1 MKEDGLKKRNPIYLA
16 AQLALAGGLLLHEA
30 MTDNKVVTFISGFLI
45 GLSLIFKFYFYF
57 KLRKDKA

>member
-1 MKEDGLKKRNPIYLA
+1 MKKRNPIYLT

-45 GLSLIFKFYFYF
+45 GLSLIFNIYFYF
-57 KLRKDKA
+57 RLRKDKA

>member
-1 MKEDGLKKRNPIYLA
+1 MKKRNPTYLT

-45 GLSLIFKFYFYF
+45 GLSLIFNIYFYF
-57 KLRKDKA
+57 RLRKDKS